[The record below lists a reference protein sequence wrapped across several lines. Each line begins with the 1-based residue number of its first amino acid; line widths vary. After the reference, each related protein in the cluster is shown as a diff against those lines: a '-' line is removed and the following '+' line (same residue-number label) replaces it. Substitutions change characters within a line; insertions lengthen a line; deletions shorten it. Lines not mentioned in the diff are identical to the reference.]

1 MIIVWIKFLICAL
14 IIFFAGSKL
23 TKYGDAIGEK
33 TGLCRAWIGIVI
45 LAAITSLPELANSIS
60 AVTITKIPDLAVG
73 DLLGACMINVFTLAW
88 LDLFLWF
95 RKKESIFIKAGASNL
110 TIVFYGMILL
120 ALSAFSID
128 TINNY
133 FDFNL
138 FNVSIFTIS
147 IFLVYLLVQKKLYTQ
162 RKEVK
167 IQESKNYDHI
177 SMTKTLINF
186 FVLGLIVI
194 AAGSWLPVIG
204 NEIVETM
211 SWGHTFVAVLFLGL
225 ATTLPE
231 ATVSIMAL
239 RLNQVGMSIGNLIGS
254 NVFNLSILFWAD
266 LFYRQ
271 GSLLGA
277 CSYNMFYAAMSG
289 LILMII
295 VYYALKNK
303 ISNHIPSLLIII
315 LYLLSLLFLFRTGAV

>member
-1 MIIVWIKFLICAL
+1 MVWIKFLICAL

-33 TGLCRAWIGIVI
+33 TGLCRAWIGIVL

-73 DLLGACMINVFTLAW
+73 DLLGACMINFFTLAL
-88 LDLFLWF
+88 LDLFFWI
-95 RKKESIFIKAGASNL
+95 RKKESIFIKAEASNL

-120 ALSAFSID
+120 ALTAFSID
-128 TINNY
+128 TVKNY

-138 FNVSIFTIS
+138 FNVSIFTIL
-147 IFLVYLLVQKKLYTQ
+147 IFLVYLLVQKKLYGQ
-162 RKEVK
+162 RKEIK
-167 IQESKNYDHI
+167 IQESKKYEHI
-177 SMTKTLINF
+177 SMAKTMISFLI
-186 FVLGLIVI
+186 LGLIVI

-204 NEIVETM
+204 NEIVATM
-211 SWGHTFVAVLFLGL
+211 GWGHTFVAVLFLGL

-231 ATVSIMAL
+231 ATVSITAL

-271 GSLLGA
+271 GSLLA
-277 CSYNMFYAAMSG
+277 NCSYNMFYAAISG

-295 VYYALKNK
+295 VYYAMKKK
-303 ISNHIPSLLIII
+303 ISNHVPSLLIII
-315 LYLLSLLFLFRTGAV
+315 LYLLSLLFLFRTGTV

>member
-167 IQESKNYDHI
+167 IQESKNYEHI